1 MPGFVRAFKFMLY
14 IIDANNLAG
23 QLGLLEVKD
32 FDTILP
38 ALLNDFFAGKQNEA
52 VLVFDPRDSFGD
64 RYREGN
70 LEIIYA
76 PRDNFYHNADDKV
89 LELIKNHLTDSEFK
103 KEIRVVTS
111 DNELRDKIKV
121 AMGESPIGWRV
132 KLIRADNFAAQIEVK
147 ISEGADLEE
156 KEIDDP
162 DLKEELLKAWMR

>member
-1 MPGFVRAFKFMLY
+1 MLY

-23 QLGLLEVKD
+23 QLGLLEYKD

-38 ALLNDFFAGKQNEA
+38 VLVSDFFADKQNEII
-52 VLVFDPRDSFGD
+52 LVFDPRDSLGD
-64 RYREGN
+64 RYRENN

-76 PRDNFYHNADDKV
+76 PRDGFYHNADDKI
-89 LELIKNHLTDSEFK
+89 LELIKNHLANAEFK

-132 KLIRADNFAAQIEVK
+132 RLIRADNFAAQLEAK
-147 ISEGADLEE
+147 IAEESELEE
-156 KEIDDP
+156 KEVDDP
-162 DLKEELLKAWMR
+162 GLNEELLKAWTK